1 MTTMVSSMAIHKLL
15 SLLGIFGEKY
25 SSLSQ
30 IEIKDG
36 LVIDSTPEIKN
47 NCVCQKR
54 RGKVD
59 SRKNS
64 C

>member
-15 SLLGIFGEKY
+15 SLLGIFGEKN

-36 LVIDSTPEIKN
+36 LVIDSTQKN
-47 NCVCQKR
+47 KE
-54 RGKVD
+54 
-59 SRKNS
+59 
-64 C
+64 